1 MIYKERSQKNRSEK
15 SNNLKTT
22 SNVFIL
28 HVKPQ
33 SNNTY
38 ERFLKRPLKVKVYIR
53 ENLRIKS
60 LLVFKPKI
68 LELTQKSKMLT
79 TMFH

>member
-15 SNNLKTT
+15 SKNLKTT

-53 ENLRIKS
+53 ANLRIKKFIS
-60 LLVFKPKI
+60 V
-68 LELTQKSKMLT
+68 
-79 TMFH
+79 